1 MNMKTFSVNVVSQMC
16 QSVTLCQKKRFFF
29 QKLSP
34 SYRKVI
40 KKLSQKLSQK
50 LSKSCKKVVKK
61 LSKSCQKVVKKL
73 QKVGHFMCHGKPLK
87 RKNQLR
93 WRGWGGVGG
102 GNSNS
107 KAFGISYADRPKA
120 KKVYPLPFRLKKVD
134 PPPFPTPLKAPY
146 PPKTLYIPI

>member
-73 QKVGHFMCHGKPLK
+73 QKVDKGSGAMHLWSFYVSWEAIKKKKSIKVEGL
-87 RKNQLR
+87 
-93 WRGWGGVGG
+93 GWGGWG
-102 GNSNS
+102 
-107 KAFGISYADRPKA
+107 K
-120 KKVYPLPFRLKKVD
+120 
-134 PPPFPTPLKAPY
+134 
-146 PPKTLYIPI
+146 